1 MSPLESRFQLTALLI
16 IDGLA
21 VAINDTKARRS
32 LVVLVNVPENVDLLE
47 SSTSDLFPEGLSIL
61 NAGDTIAIVGPTDG
75 PAGFSDPNPF
85 ARRDLVDDSADFV
98 DGAPECVAGVFDAA
112 AFEVWVCICKQLVT
126 RSSEAFVPRSTYQD
140 R

>member
-1 MSPLESRFQLTALLI
+1 LI

-21 VAINDTKARRS
+21 VAINDTEAGRS
-32 LVVLVNVPENVDLLE
+32 LVILVNIPENVNLLE
-47 SSTSDLFPEGLSIL
+47 SSTSDLLPESLSIL
-61 NAGDTIAIVGPTDG
+61 DAGDTIAIVGSTDW
-75 PAGFSDPNPF
+75 PSGFSDPNPF

-112 AFEVWVCICKQLVT
+112 AFKVWVCVWKQLVIHIP
-126 RSSEAFVPRSTYQD
+126 EVFVQRPTYQD

>member
-1 MSPLESRFQLTALLI
+1 LI

-21 VAINDTKARRS
+21 VAINDTKARRR
-32 LVVLVNVPENVDLLE
+32 LIVLVNVPENVDLLE
-47 SSTSDLFPEGLSIL
+47 SSTRDLLPESLSIL
-61 NAGDTIAIVGPTDG
+61 NAGNTVAIVGSTDG
-75 PAGFSDPNPF
+75 PAGLGDPNPF

-98 DGAPECVAGVFDAA
+98 DGAPECVASVFDAA
-112 AFEVWVCICKQLVT
+112 AFKVWVCICKKSVI